1 MPPKADKKSANKS
14 GRPIAD
20 NRRARFDYEIG
31 DTLEAGLVLQGTEVK
46 SLRQGKAN
54 LTHAHIRVEK
64 GEAFLVNADIPEYGS
79 GNRLNHKPTRVRK
92 LLLKKREINKMAAAV
107 QRDGATLIPLKLY
120 FTAGGLAKV
129 LVGYAKGRKMADKRD
144 NEKRRDWQRDKA
156 RLLRAR
162 NR

>member
-1 MPPKADKKSANKS
+1 MSSKSDKKSASK
-14 GRPIAD
+14 PIAD
-20 NRRARFDYEIG
+20 NRRARFDYDIG

-64 GEAFLVNADIPEYGS
+64 GEAFLVNADIPEYVS
-79 GNRLNHKPTRVRK
+79 GNQLNHKPTRPRK

-156 RLLRAR
+156 RLMRHR
-162 NR
+162 NC